1 MSKRL
6 CHICQICS
14 KGFEFKCLLIRHQTS
29 INSKCVILEKLKDGE
44 CEPDFY
50 YSDTS
55 SEDAIQDAIFDKKK
69 IISSNQ
75 EVNEKKIK
83 NIKTTKQKVN
93 EQKVNEQKLSCPKC
107 GSIFKHYKSK
117 YRHIKNNSCNFK
129 TINIENIS
137 VVSEDLPD
145 KQEIHEEIK
154 DVHLPTLDSVQID
167 LYKRIEYITTK
178 LDLIVNILESKNIK
192 VDSPKVTKKSSP
204 TFADLISL
212 PELPYIINPTTTT
225 TTIDNTDNS
234 NIAVTNSGTIY
245 NDNSKNTNITNV
257 IQYIN
262 PIGLEDISFLKLKDI
277 MTIFSKGNDI
287 SHIISTLTELI
298 YSIPSN
304 INFLKQNLNKATIKY
319 LNDKHEVKA
328 IHESKF
334 KESFRRVIVDSLIKL
349 IHKYKNHLH
358 IDSLDSYVN
367 IAENLDNIILSLEI
381 EKKKSKQDESILNQ
395 VVNTTIDQVLRTE
408 DKAFYEYVY
417 LINKNPDIK
426 KRNYK
431 ASQRTKCESTQ
442 IINEFK
448 YPPKDPLAIEDSTNL
463 FVAKERAKTKIQQ
476 KISDSLAKVYDRIV
490 TSEDIARREN
500 YTFTQND
507 D

>member
-1 MSKRL
+1 MAVRL
-6 CHICQICS
+6 KYKCQICS
-14 KGFEFKCLLIRHQTS
+14 KAFEFQYLVLRHQKRK
-29 INSKCVILEKLKDGE
+29 NSTCIIPEKLEDGE
-44 CEPDFY
+44 IEPVFDMSSSSTESDDFV
-50 YSDTS
+50 DT
-55 SEDAIQDAIFDKKK
+55 EKFVGTGDATK
-69 IISSNQ
+69 IKIESKFLSTKS
-75 EVNEKKIK
+75 VNEKKIK
-83 NIKTTKQKVN
+83 NIKATKEIK
-93 EQKVNEQKLSCPKC
+93 KSKDLKC
-107 GSIFKHYKSK
+107 EKCEREFTHYKSK
-117 YRHIKNNSCNFK
+117 LRHIKNNSCNFK

-192 VDSPKVTKKSSP
+192 VDSPKVTKKSSS

-358 IDSLDSYVN
+358 
-367 IAENLDNIILSLEI
+367 
-381 EKKKSKQDESILNQ
+381 
-395 VVNTTIDQVLRTE
+395 
-408 DKAFYEYVY
+408 
-417 LINKNPDIK
+417 
-426 KRNYK
+426 
-431 ASQRTKCESTQ
+431 
-442 IINEFK
+442 
-448 YPPKDPLAIEDSTNL
+448 
-463 FVAKERAKTKIQQ
+463 KT
-476 KISDSLAKVYDRIV
+476 
-490 TSEDIARREN
+490 
-500 YTFTQND
+500 
-507 D
+507 